1 MAALSIEGVSKFFG
15 EHAAVDDLSLTVEP
29 GEFVALLG
37 PSGCGKTTMLRMLAG
52 FEPVSRGEI
61 RLNDTLLASASH
73 HVEPEQRHMAMVFQ
87 SYALWPHMSVADNVG
102 YPLKLKKVRGAA
114 YRERVHRAL
123 ALVELEGY
131 ASRTPQAL
139 SGGQR
144 QRVALARC
152 LVVEPAVVL
161 LDEPLA
167 NLDRHLRAAMEQSFQ
182 AFHRRTQATMVYVTH
197 DQSEAMA
204 LADRIAV
211 MREGRLVQ
219 WATPETLY
227 REPKSQ
233 WVAGFIGQGSELY
246 IANGAPGQ
254 RLTEAT
260 LMQGLTAPLASRTQP
275 VLVRPEHVRIKAD
288 APTARD
294 LSARLEH
301 QTFRGE
307 RFELHLQLQDGTAL
321 MAYHPRALTPG
332 QSVALTLT
340 EGWCLERD

>member
-1 MAALSIEGVSKFFG
+1 MAGLNIQDVTKRFG
-15 EHAAVDDLSLTVEP
+15 DHLAVDGLSLAIEP

-52 FEPVSRGEI
+52 FEQVSAGEI
-61 RLNDTLLASASH
+61 HLGDTLLASAH
-73 HVEPEQRHMAMVFQ
+73 QHLPPEQRNMAMVFQ

-102 YPLKLKKVRGAA
+102 YPLKLRGVRGAD
-114 YRERVHRAL
+114 YQRRVGQAL
-123 ALVELEGY
+123 ALVALEPY
-131 ASRTPQAL
+131 AERTPQDL

-152 LVVEPAVVL
+152 LVTDPAVVL

-167 NLDRHLRAAMEQSFQ
+167 NLDRHLRAAMEHSF
-182 AFHRRTQATMVYVTH
+182 ADFHRRTEATMVYVTH

-227 REPKSQ
+227 RAPRTP
-233 WVAGFIGQGSELY
+233 WVASFIGQGSQLMV
-246 IANGAPGQ
+246 AAGRPGQ
-254 RLTEAT
+254 RLQEAE
-260 LMQGLTAPLASRTQP
+260 LMRGLAAAERTQP
-275 VLVRPEHVRIKAD
+275 VLVRPEHIHVQT
-288 APTARD
+288 APTHHDVTARVE
-294 LSARLEH
+294 R

-307 RFELHLQLQDGTAL
+307 RFELHLRLPGGEAL
-321 MAYHPRALTPG
+321 LAYHPHALEEG
-332 QSVALTLT
+332 QQVALILR
-340 EGWCLERD
+340 EGWCLEPDQ